1 MANDNTTNNV
11 NYDSFFAETIVDS
24 KGISV
29 VNMNEGI
36 DNLFKYFNENAWSFE
51 EIQQY
56 LVTEFEEGYPDLLA
70 LNSALGDSRFWWWI
84 LMLNRL
90 DDPFEDIKQNW
101 VYAINSP
108 SQISSFI
115 QGSNN
120 TNTSKA
126 TSRIGKIVELN

>member
-1 MANDNTTNNV
+1 MANANINNNI
-11 NYDSFFAETIVDS
+11 NYDSFFKEIITDS

-29 VNMNEGI
+29 SDMNEGI

-70 LNSALGDSRFWWWI
+70 LNSALGNSQYWWWV

-101 VYAINSP
+101 VYAINSS

-120 TNTSKA
+120 VDTSK
-126 TSRIGKIVELN
+126 TTNRIGIVVELN